1 MRFPQAGFP
10 ARAGR
15 PAAQLFC
22 EDTDRCEPR
31 RLLCL
36 ALAWTTAL
44 SAAEPLN
51 VVFIIADNFA

>member
-1 MRFPQAGFP
+1 MRATPP
-10 ARAGR
+10 AR
-15 PAAQLFC
+15 LF
-22 EDTDRCEPR
+22 
-31 RLLCL
+31 CL